1 MKKCEPIDPA
11 IMQLIRDY
19 YTYHG
24 DSNVRYAGTIH
35 TPQGGKLYLTR
46 FDNKGQIPY
55 SGIVMICTGYRG
67 DYATELWSAPRKREN
82 EMIAFALEEG
92 DDDAPVD

>member
-1 MKKCEPIDPA
+1 MIKRCKIDPA

-19 YTYHG
+19 YMYHG
-24 DSNVRYAGTIH
+24 DNNVRYAGTIH

-46 FDNKGQIPY
+46 FNNKGEIPY
-55 SGIVMICTGYRG
+55 SGIIMICHGYRG
-67 DYATELWSAPRKREN
+67 EYATELWSAPRKHEK
-82 EMIAFALEEG
+82 EMIVHALEEG